1 MFPVIESRCP
11 EGSRDS
17 VSLYEVSSWQ
27 SRQKKYLLKLHLLGL
42 DKTDE
47 NCCFMTAL
55 GLKQGIK
62 VLCVGQHWQ
71 KGIKSQGLE

>member
-27 SRQKKYLLKLHLLGL
+27 SRQKIPA
-42 DKTDE
+42 KTS
-47 NCCFMTAL
+47 FTRT
-55 GLKQGIK
+55 G
-62 VLCVGQHWQ
+62 
-71 KGIKSQGLE
+71 